1 MNYAYLIYQIKD
13 PIQKKIIRDK
23 EGMMKIR
30 GRFFKELDTYYV
42 FPEDGRMAILYPDG
56 GHTILSVGDNL
67 AYGGKFTQEMLKEGL
82 SRCIGTAD
90 FSLGNPSSSWG
101 KADIT

>member
-1 MNYAYLIYQIKD
+1 MEN
-13 PIQKKIIRDK
+13 
-23 EGMMKIR
+23 IR

-42 FPEDGRMAILYPDG
+42 FPEDGKMAILYPDG
-56 GHTILSVGDNL
+56 GHTILYVGDNL

-90 FSLGNPSSSWG
+90 FSLDHLSW
-101 KADIT
+101 KWKKTDIA